1 MRLKTVGRHLIA
13 PLNAR
18 DKLFELSVLI
28 GQFYQVTTY
37 QTTVGDM
44 LISENHSSVNNQGV
58 PPAKYIRQT
67 GRPKKRR
74 IRSRG
79 KKSATGCVDHISAES
94 VVALMETTVLLSALL
109 RPNIRN
115 HVILFILHCGYNFVT
130 LGTKVSVTCQ
140 LETYAPRE

>member
-44 LISENHSSVNNQGV
+44 LISENHSIVNNQGV
-58 PPAKYIRQT
+58 PPAKYIRQV
-67 GRPKKRR
+67 GRPKKRH

-79 KKSATGCVDHISAES
+79 LEVVDRVRRPYQCGKCGSTNGHNRATFRLVEA
-94 VVALMETTVLLSALL
+94 
-109 RPNIRN
+109 
-115 HVILFILHCGYNFVT
+115 
-130 LGTKVSVTCQ
+130 
-140 LETYAPRE
+140 